1 MNNWSLNTTILF
13 PMLRKDVQGKQQES
27 SHQRE
32 STAAGMCSCVPQGEH
47 QEETV
52 LCRRW
57 ALLRRRTMAKP
68 PLLQGCWTVLCASVP
83 ELQMAWVF
91 LLHLPQRPAVI
102 LKIQPHCLTFYSYLE
117 WCLKT
122 RGLACNRLTRMPRNL
137 YFSTC
142 KAMVWLFFPFF
153 LQKFCTAQASHR
165 VSFKLDV
172 QSRSRCGGVFLLVV
186 SNSEFKSGNLK
197 TKIQPSHCNNRLQIK
212 LQGANKALLY
222 C

>member
-68 PLLQGCWTVLCASVP
+68 PLLQGCGTVLCTSVP

-122 RGLACNRLTRMPRNL
+122 HGLACNRLTRMPRNL

-142 KAMVWLFFPFF
+142 KAMVWLFFPLLFTEILYSTGF
-153 LQKFCTAQASHR
+153 TQGVLQTGCSKPKQVWWCFSSCCFKFR
-165 VSFKLDV
+165 
-172 QSRSRCGGVFLLVV
+172 
-186 SNSEFKSGNLK
+186 
-197 TKIQPSHCNNRLQIK
+197 I
-212 LQGANKALLY
+212 
-222 C
+222 

>member
-1 MNNWSLNTTILF
+1 
-13 PMLRKDVQGKQQES
+13 MLCKDVQGKQQES

-32 STAAGMCSCVPQGEH
+32 STAAGMCSCVPQGER

-57 ALLRRRTMAKP
+57 VLLRKAHHGQAFP
-68 PLLQGCWTVLCASVP
+68 VAGLLDGCSSVP

-122 RGLACNRLTRMPRNL
+122 RGLACNCLTQMPRNL

-142 KAMVWLFFPFF
+142 KAMAWLFFPFF

-172 QSRSRCGGVFLLVV
+172 QSQSRCGGVFLLLV

-212 LQGANKALLY
+212 LQGANKALL
-222 C
+222 CC